1 MNWKVLTIGA
11 ACALSLAACEQGK
24 PRHVPPDPMA
34 KAPPPVIPIPGAAQ
48 PVPLFQSLSAG
59 LSKLPQAALFSI
71 DSIGPAIDPLNQQP
85 AVVPTGE
92 PIVVRG
98 FGLDPVTKTPGKGLD
113 VVVDGK
119 AYGTDY
125 GAGRDDVAAY
135 FKAAGLTKV
144 GFKTTLPPGEVAVG
158 RHQVLVR
165 VVAADGKGYYDG
177 PPIAFEVK

>member
-11 ACALSLAACEQGK
+11 ACALALTACEQGK

-34 KAPPPVIPIPGAAQ
+34 KAPPPVIPIPGAAL
-48 PVPLFQSLSAG
+48 PVPGLPSLSAG
-59 LSKLPQAALFSI
+59 LSKRPQAALFSI
-71 DSIGPAIDPLNQQP
+71 DSIGAAVDPLNQP
-85 AVVPTGE
+85 AVVPAGE
-92 PIVVRG
+92 PIFVRG

-119 AYGTDY
+119 AYGTSY

-144 GFKTTLPPGEVAVG
+144 GFKTTLPPGEVAAG
-158 RHQVLVR
+158 RHQILVR

-177 PPIAFEVK
+177 ATIAFEVK